1 VCVTHPDHEIL
12 VPNLSAKRR
21 NRELFYGVTRGIL
34 AQQAR
39 ERRRV
44 LINLTLGPFSSI
56 FPAAGTPSLVAIT
69 TMTQASANGNQES
82 PTSVF
87 SDQVVV
93 FTGKLETVGRREAH
107 AVVEQ
112 HGGAADDEITA
123 RTTMLVVGAGGAART
138 AHQVVDPM
146 GSESD
151 RLVGGTSKLRKA
163 EEVNAHAPGRIQILS
178 EDEFCRRATLPSSES
193 LRRRY
198 HGLRQIRER
207 YPLLRD
213 PQLRHLEKW
222 GLVRPVTRT
231 KTDTYYSFTD
241 VALLKQ
247 IHDELE
253 QNHSFQGAVRRRLA
267 AREGQLVLDFSSVR
281 SEARPAKVVALRRR
295 EATKI
300 TLPPADLQA
309 ADSAQTTLAARFFI
323 EGSALDEGGES
334 DLARA
339 RVAYRKALL
348 LDPNLVP
355 AIVNLANLHYAHDD
369 LVEAQALYGR
379 ALMLDPD
386 CFEAHFNLGNIHHDL
401 GRYQEAMGYYHGAMG
416 LNPTYADAHF
426 YLAVTLEKMGRSREA
441 KQHWRSY
448 QQLAPDGEWFDLAKE
463 FSE

>member
-1 VCVTHPDHEIL
+1 
-12 VPNLSAKRR
+12 
-21 NRELFYGVTRGIL
+21 
-34 AQQAR
+34 
-39 ERRRV
+39 
-44 LINLTLGPFSSI
+44 
-56 FPAAGTPSLVAIT
+56 
-69 TMTQASANGNQES
+69 MTQASAHGNQAPPAS
-82 PTSVF
+82 AF

-93 FTGKLETVGRREAH
+93 FTGKLATVGRREAH

-112 HGGAADDEITA
+112 QGGAADDEVTA

-138 AHQVVDPM
+138 AQRPVDPTNPAL
-146 GSESD
+146 D
-151 RLVGGTSKLRKA
+151 TVGGSNKLKKA
-163 EEVNAHAPGRIQILS
+163 EAVNAHAPGRIQILS
-178 EDEFCRRATLPSSES
+178 EDEFCRRAALQSSES
-193 LRRRY
+193 LNRQY
-198 HGLRQIRER
+198 HSLRQIRER
-207 YPLLRD
+207 YPLIRE

-231 KTDTYYSFTD
+231 NTDTYYSFTD
-241 VALLKQ
+241 VAVLKQ

-253 QNHSFQGAVRRRLA
+253 QNSSFQGAVRRRLA
-267 AREGQLVLDFSSVR
+267 AREGQLTLDFSSVR

-300 TLPPADLQA
+300 TMPPVAVPDTG
-309 ADSAQTTLAARFFI
+309 SAQSALAARFFL
-323 EGSALDEGGES
+323 EGSALDEGSEG
-334 DLARA
+334 DRARA

-355 AIVNLANLHYAHDD
+355 AIVNLANLHYAQDD

-379 ALMLDPD
+379 GLMLDPD

-401 GRYQEAMGYYHGAMG
+401 GRYQEAMSHYHGALG